1 MKSTISRQ
9 NAFVASFVGETNFIN
24 GKIRSL
30 SNGSAE
36 IETSI
41 GALHSESVYH
51 DFVIGEEAICS
62 IRPETINVAEKI
74 QTTAPNQH
82 RAKVLDATYLGRVEE
97 YRLSIAEDV
106 KIKAVLHN
114 PSPHGKRMGETFQF
128 WINPRDVIPLP
139 ARDSYRQTE

>member
-1 MKSTISRQ
+1 MEKSYKWAPPREIYHFPA

-36 IETSI
+36 IETPV

-51 DFVIGEEAICS
+51 DFAIGEEAICS

-74 QTTAPNQH
+74 PTTAPNQH
-82 RAKVLDATYLGRVEE
+82 RAKVLDATYLGAR
-97 YRLSIAEDV
+97 RGISAF
-106 KIKAVLHN
+106 N
-114 PSPHGKRMGETFQF
+114 CRGCQNQSRSPQPQPP
-128 WINPRDVIPLP
+128 W
-139 ARDSYRQTE
+139 QTDG